1 MQMKPNKPLSG
12 VRIIDMS
19 RMAPGPYCTML
30 LADLGAE
37 VIVVGGGRAG
47 LPVSSFARG
56 KDYIT
61 LDLKAQAGQLA
72 LAELARTADV
82 FVESFRPGVADR
94 LGAGYKRL
102 SEINDKLIYCSL
114 TGYGQEGPL
123 AQEAGHDINYLAL
136 TGILGT
142 IGPAD
147 REPTL
152 PLNLIADF
160 AGGSLF
166 AAIGILSALY
176 ERKTSGKGQHID
188 AAMIDGCLSLMSM
201 HYPVWNTQ
209 VMPSRG
215 KGWLTGEAPY
225 YRCYR
230 CADDKYV
237 SVGPLE
243 PQFFAALWNDIE
255 GGKVPDHMMK
265 SQWPR
270 IEASFEKWFLTKSR
284 DDWARHYAGKD
295 VCVFPVLDPDE
306 VWQHPHIKARF
317 DNASPTSIPTAPRFS
332 RTTLAAPQADM
343 SDKTEAILGA
353 LGLNPAQIAAAY
365 PESERSRVHSK
376 AVEWP
381 PILTDD

>member
-209 VMPSRG
+209 VMPSRV

-225 YRCYR
+225 
-230 CADDKYV
+230 
-237 SVGPLE
+237 
-243 PQFFAALWNDIE
+243 
-255 GGKVPDHMMK
+255 
-265 SQWPR
+265 
-270 IEASFEKWFLTKSR
+270 
-284 DDWARHYAGKD
+284 
-295 VCVFPVLDPDE
+295 
-306 VWQHPHIKARF
+306 
-317 DNASPTSIPTAPRFS
+317 
-332 RTTLAAPQADM
+332 
-343 SDKTEAILGA
+343 
-353 LGLNPAQIAAAY
+353 
-365 PESERSRVHSK
+365 
-376 AVEWP
+376 
-381 PILTDD
+381 

>member
-1 MQMKPNKPLSG
+1 MKPNKPLSG

-82 FVESFRPGVADR
+82 FVESFRPGVAER
-94 LGAGYKRL
+94 LGAGYKHL

-136 TGILGT
+136 TGILGA

-166 AAIGILSALY
+166 DAIGILSALY

-201 HYPVWNTQ
+201 HYPVWNTP

-243 PQFFAALWNDIE
+243 PQFFAALWSDIE
-255 GGKVPDHMMK
+255 GGEVPDHMMK

-284 DDWARHYAGKD
+284 DDWGRHYAGKD
-295 VCVFPVLDPDE
+295 ACVFPVLDPDE
-306 VWQHPHIKARF
+306 VWRHPHIQARF

-332 RTTLAAPQADM
+332 RTVLTTQQADM
-343 SDKTEAILGA
+343 GDKTEAILA
-353 LGLNPAQIAAAY
+353 SLGLNAAQIAAAY

>member
-1 MQMKPNKPLSG
+1 MTALKPLSG
-12 VRIIDMS
+12 VRIVDMS

-61 LDLKAQAGQLA
+61 LDLKSAAGQLA
-72 LAELARTADV
+72 LAELVKTADV
-82 FVESFRPGVADR
+82 FVESFRPGVAAR
-94 LGAGYKRL
+94 LGAGYAQL
-102 SEINDKLIYCSL
+102 SELNDKLIYCSL
-114 TGYGQEGPL
+114 TGYGQHGPL
-123 AQEAGHDINYLAL
+123 AREAGHDINYLAL
-136 TGILGT
+136 TGILGA
-142 IGPAD
+142 IGPAGS
-147 REPTL
+147 EPTL
-152 PLNLIADF
+152 PLNLLADF

-166 AAIGILSALY
+166 AAIGILAALY

-201 HYPVWNTQ
+201 HYPVWNTP
-209 VMPSRG
+209 VMPARG

-255 GGKVPDHMMK
+255 GGAIPDHMTK

-270 IEASFEKWFLTKSR
+270 IEKSFEKWFLTRPR
-284 DDWARHYAGKD
+284 DDWARHYAGMD
-295 VCVFPVLDPDE
+295 ACVFPVLDPDE
-306 VWQHPHIKARF
+306 VWQHPHIQARYQGT
-317 DNASPTSIPTAPRFS
+317 AGPESVPTAPRFS
-332 RTTLAAPQADM
+332 RSELPVQATDTT
-343 SDKTEAILGA
+343 DKTEAILAA
-353 LGLNPAQIAAAY
+353 LGISPSQIAAAY

-381 PILTDD
+381 PILTDE